1 MRIAFF
7 TPLSPIQSA
16 LADYGEGMAMA
27 LANIPGLTVDLFIN
41 DDYQPDNPVIRDRFQ
56 IRPYHDY
63 ASRAQEYDATLYS
76 MGDHGR
82 YHSFMLDLI
91 HRYPGIVILN
101 DLTVHH
107 AVIWSTLGKGNLQAY
122 LDELHYAGVT
132 ADISI
137 VHQLDTRLDNEMLLK
152 YPLFERVVDSSL
164 GVIVQNNYA
173 RHRILAKRP
182 QAQVQRIPYPFFMPP
197 GFPDFDLAEERD
209 RQRAAMDVEDSFVI
223 GSFGIFVPN
232 KHLEA
237 CLNAFARVANHTPQ
251 AKYILGGAVGPDYD
265 LLNTIR
271 RRGLEEQVVIT
282 GWLTPSQFVRQMF
295 ALDAAIHLRHPHLG
309 GTPYTPI
316 RLMGV
321 GACTIV
327 SDIEPL
333 AELPEGAC
341 AKIIPDDYAEETLYA
356 ILYHLAQDAGFR
368 RLMSE
373 NGRQF
378 ISRHHDID
386 VIAQQTVAFITAV
399 STS

>member
-27 LANIPGLTVDLFIN
+27 LANIPGITVDLFIN
-41 DDYQPDNPVIRDRFQ
+41 DDYQPDNPVIQDRFQ

-63 ASRAQEYDATLYS
+63 TSRAHEYDATLYS

-91 HRYPGIVILN
+91 HRYPGVVILN

-122 LDELHYAGVT
+122 LDELRYAGVT
-132 ADISI
+132 PDISI
-137 VHQLDTRLDNEMLLK
+137 AHQLGTRLDNEMLLK

-173 RHRILAKRP
+173 RDRILAKRP
-182 QAQVQRIPYPFFMPP
+182 QAQVQCIPYPFFMPP
-197 GFPDFDLAEERD
+197 GFPDFDLAGERA
-209 RQRAAMDVEDSFVI
+209 RQRAAMDLEDNFVI

-237 CLNAFARVANHTPQ
+237 CLNAFARITEHTPQ
-251 AKYILGGAVGPDYD
+251 ARYILGGEAGPYYD
-265 LLNTIR
+265 LSSTIR
-271 RRGLEEQVVIT
+271 QRGLEEQVMVT
-282 GWLTPSQFVRQMF
+282 GWLALPQFVRQMF

-321 GACTIV
+321 GTCTIV

-341 AKIIPDDYAEETLYA
+341 AKIAPDDYEEETLYA
-356 ILYHLAQDAGFR
+356 ILQRLSQDAGFR
-368 RLMSE
+368 HLMSE

-378 ISRHHDID
+378 ISRYHDID
-386 VIAQQTVAFITAV
+386 AIAQQTMEFITAV
-399 STS
+399 SPS